1 MYVPMTM
8 TADYYAIESCE
19 IYRQKKRIIKTATEQ
34 CDLIK
39 DELMDKYFTRCDTLI
54 DQSGLIIATARLQ
67 EAEEFDRKRFQEEH
81 PDLYAQ
87 YVVKKTR
94 QPLLVK

>member
-8 TADYYAIESCE
+8 TADYEAIETCE

-34 CDLIK
+34 CDLLK
-39 DELMDKYFTRCDTLI
+39 DELMSKYFTRCDTLI
-54 DQSGLIIATARLQ
+54 DQGGLIIATARLQ
-67 EAEEFDRKRFQEEH
+67 ESERFDSKRFKEEH

-87 YVVKKTR
+87 YVIKETR